1 MDLFA
6 NEMSDGMI
14 LYDEYRDLVH
24 MNDITRETLPAELLE
39 SFSSIEKIDEWGIKE
54 FAYEIN
60 HMSKGYYMV
69 VTFQA
74 EVETVAELDR
84 ICRINQNV
92 VRHLIVNLEE
102 Q

>member
-1 MDLFA
+1 MRKYEIMYILNA
-6 NEMSDGMI
+6 SLEEAARQQLIESLHGIITNEGG
-14 LYDEYRDLVH
+14 
-24 MNDITRETLPAELLE
+24 T
-39 SFSSIEKIDEWGIKE
+39 IEKIDEWGIKE

>member
-1 MDLFA
+1 MRKY
-6 NEMSDGMI
+6 EIMYI
-14 LYDEYRDLVH
+14 LNASLEEAARQQL
-24 MNDITRETLPAELLE
+24 IETLHGIITNEDGT
-39 SFSSIEKIDEWGIKE
+39 IEKIDEWGIKE